1 MSSASAPACAN
12 WRKVVLSLNL
22 IRCHN
27 HLPSFRYE
35 LKQAIC
41 TKGEL
46 VMSYSGSRSSVRM
59 NEIRRWRWA
68 TSRNENIREIFV
80 FLLSPLLSPV
90 HSFVLFSLFFL
101 PLQHSDYTENKKISD
116 KVSFSSLKHTHTPH
130 IRTHTHVRLFAAM
143 NEVELTYK
151 FTGDLRYWPWNG
163 ASDKKIWSWVYSIF
177 SGTSFLDSSVL
188 AFPAIFFL
196 LLIQSICLPFAFL
209 VAHMSVN
216 GSAWTH
222 LEEAWKIVHEIG
234 QQDVWTPKCCC
245 RLGVTSQLP
254 YNMRMWTRVP
264 FSLHSCLARTL

>member
-116 KVSFSSLKHTHTPH
+116 KVSFSSLKHTHTH
-130 IRTHTHVRLFAAM
+130 HTF
-143 NEVELTYK
+143 
-151 FTGDLRYWPWNG
+151 
-163 ASDKKIWSWVYSIF
+163 
-177 SGTSFLDSSVL
+177 
-188 AFPAIFFL
+188 
-196 LLIQSICLPFAFL
+196 
-209 VAHMSVN
+209 
-216 GSAWTH
+216 
-222 LEEAWKIVHEIG
+222 
-234 QQDVWTPKCCC
+234 
-245 RLGVTSQLP
+245 
-254 YNMRMWTRVP
+254 
-264 FSLHSCLARTL
+264 ARTLMFACLPRWMKSSSLTNSPAIYDIGRGMVHLIKKYGVESIQSSAALLSSILQCSPFRQFFFFCSFKVFACRSHSS